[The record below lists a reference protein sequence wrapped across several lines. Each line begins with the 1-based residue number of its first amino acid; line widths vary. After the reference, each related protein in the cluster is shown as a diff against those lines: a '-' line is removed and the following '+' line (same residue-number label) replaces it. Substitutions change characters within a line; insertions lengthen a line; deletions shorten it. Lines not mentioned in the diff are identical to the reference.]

1 MYVLYIANKNYS
13 SWSLR
18 PWVLMRSL
26 GIQFEERLV
35 NFEKEDNYEKFRQ
48 FSPNGKVPCLHDG
61 NQVVWDSLG
70 ITEYLADRHAK
81 VWPEQSDAK
90 VWARCAAAE
99 MHSGFNHLRGNC
111 PMHVSYRVKIDAI
124 PAGVKHDLLRIQEI
138 WNEGLQRFGGPFLTG
153 EQFTAVDAFFAPVI
167 FRIQTYQ
174 LPVGAQAQAYVQHML
189 KHEAMQQWQTQAL
202 ADPWRE
208 ASHDEAPLRLGQLQS
223 DSRNLK

>member
-1 MYVLYIANKNYS
+1 MYILYIANKNYS

-35 NFEKEDNYEKFRQ
+35 NFDQEDNHEKFRS

-61 NQVVWDSLG
+61 NQIVWDSLG
-70 ITEYLADRHAK
+70 ITEFLADRHPL
-81 VWPEQSDAK
+81 VWPEQAEAK
-90 VWARCAAAE
+90 VWARCVAAE
-99 MHSGFNHLRGNC
+99 MHSGFTNLRGNC
-111 PMHVSYRVKIDAI
+111 PMHVGYRIKIDAI
-124 PAGVKHDLLRIQEI
+124 PEAVKHDLQRIQEI
-138 WNEGLQRFGGPFLTG
+138 WNEGLQRFGGPYLAGTN
-153 EQFTAVDAFFAPVI
+153 FTAVDAFFAPVI

-174 LPVGAQAQAYVQHML
+174 LPVDAGAQAYVQQML

-208 ASHDEAPLRLGQLQS
+208 ASHDQAPLHAGSLQS
-223 DSRNLK
+223 DERLKK